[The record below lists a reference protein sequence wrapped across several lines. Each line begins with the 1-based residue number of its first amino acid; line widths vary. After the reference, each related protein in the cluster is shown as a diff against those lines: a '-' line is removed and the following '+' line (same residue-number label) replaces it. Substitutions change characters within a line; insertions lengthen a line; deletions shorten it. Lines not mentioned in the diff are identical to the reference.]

1 MFGPIKSAGTHLYL
15 SSLLQD
21 CKMVRS
27 SFHLLEYVQ
36 TLAAVR
42 SVNGDKGC
50 LSDSRDASCGVFFF
64 THCFSRYIPLVDSD
78 SSVQPLE
85 NLTS

>member
-27 SFHLLEYVQ
+27 SFHLEYVQ

-50 LSDSRDASCGVFFF
+50 LSDSRDANVAFFF